1 MLPPRYLYH
10 GTSLDYL
17 DLIEQQGLKAIN
29 YDKVFLASDCYI
41 ALEYAKYKINNQ
53 QCNSF
58 TPVILVIDALK
69 MYEDGFTFEEL
80 SCGEYVTTYVAPQ
93 YFIDHIIDD
102 DLLLAHYAQEQ
113 L

>member
-1 MLPPRYLYH
+1 MPPRYLFH

-17 DLIEQQGLKAIN
+17 DQIEQQGLKAIT

-41 ALEYAKYKINNQ
+41 ALEYAKYRITHR

-58 TPVILVIDALK
+58 TPVVLVIDALQ
-69 MYEDGFTFEEL
+69 MYVDGFTFEEL
-80 SCGEYVTTYVAPQ
+80 SYGEYVINKVPPEYI
-93 YFIDHIIDD
+93 IDSIIDD
-102 DLLLAHYAQEQ
+102 EELLLAHYAQEQ